1 MNATSLLNAVL
12 KSYRG
17 GVGYLRDRELGRRRT
32 VENLEELSASLTPK
46 DFVETMLPHING
58 DLAALKLDTLE
69 SYIDSIAELFNELG
83 DKDRKMCVERIIV
96 PVIANDTSTRQNM
109 EKDHSILH
117 EKALDLLDQVNS
129 EMLNP
134 HVGVLVAM
142 LENKYEDE
150 HDDVVLKKV
159 LSLLQKVEPEH
170 LKNQVG
176 GLLKAMGLDVMFE
189 WRREV
194 ADLLEEIP
202 NVDWDLYVEEICEML
217 EGESEELEWYTYFV
231 NYLSPEIRPRVVW
244 ENDDYMIERR
254 HTVGRSKEDTTLSE
268 RVEVNPPV
276 FDQYGTN
283 LTAEEELEGGEN
295 EKGEIEEIADGENED
310 SDTEIEGDGEDTEI
324 EGDGEDTE
332 IDNMMDYFDDPT
344 GDAAF
349 DGENLANDS
358 MDMEGVW
365 ELLS

>member
-1 MNATSLLNAVL
+1 MDANSLLNAIL

-32 VENLEELSASLTPK
+32 VKNLEELSARLEPK
-46 DFVETMLPHING
+46 DFVEIMLPQINGG

-69 SYIDSIAELFNELG
+69 YYIDSIAEVFEDLG

-96 PVIANDTSTRQNM
+96 PVIAKDTSTRQKM
-109 EKDHSILH
+109 GEKHRHLH
-117 EKALDLLDQVNS
+117 KKALDLLDKVNP

-142 LENKYEDE
+142 LENRYEYVDPRGRNE
-150 HDDVVLKKV
+150 RPALGLGGRSYYHDDDEFGKV
-159 LSLLQKVEPEH
+159 LSLLQKVERKQ

-176 GLLKAMGLDVMFE
+176 GLLKAMGVDVMSE
-189 WRREV
+189 WRQEV
-194 ADLLEEIP
+194 AELLEEIP
-202 NVDWDLYVEEICEML
+202 NVNWDLYVEEICEML
-217 EGESEELEWYTYFV
+217 MGESEDLGEYTYFV
-231 NYLSPEIRPRVVW
+231 NYISPEIRPRVVW
-244 ENDDYMIERR
+244 ENDEDYMIERR
-254 HTVGRSKEDTTLSE
+254 HTV
-268 RVEVNPPV
+268 
-276 FDQYGTN
+276 
-283 LTAEEELEGGEN
+283 
-295 EKGEIEEIADGENED
+295 
-310 SDTEIEGDGEDTEI
+310 
-324 EGDGEDTE
+324 
-332 IDNMMDYFDDPT
+332 DNMMDYFDDPT